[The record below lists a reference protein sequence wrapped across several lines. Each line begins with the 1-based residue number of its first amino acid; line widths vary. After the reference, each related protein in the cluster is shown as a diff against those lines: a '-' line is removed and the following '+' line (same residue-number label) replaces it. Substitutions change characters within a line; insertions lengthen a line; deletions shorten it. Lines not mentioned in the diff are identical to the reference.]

1 MPEPRLLMLNRFLGQ
16 FSKDI
21 AIDLG
26 TSNTRVYVKDRGL
39 VMHEP
44 SIVAINTRSQ
54 QILAVGTAAKDML
67 GKTPPHILTSRP
79 LIKGVISDF
88 EVAEKMLKYFV
99 DKIHEDAF
107 TLVPRPRVVITVP
120 LEITE
125 VERKAVE
132 DAALSAGARQVFLV
146 ESPMAAAIG
155 AGLPVEESVGSMV
168 VDIGGGTTEIAVI
181 ALGGIVTWKSLV
193 TAGEEMTKNITQYA
207 RDIFNLLIGERV
219 AEDVKCRIGSSQD
232 LGQVREMEM
241 RGRYLL
247 TGLPRQVIVQDTQI
261 REALYR
267 AVQAIVENIKAT
279 IEVTPPE
286 LVADIYERGIVLTG
300 GGALLRGIDKTIA
313 RETDIP
319 VRVADDPLTCVV
331 RGAGMLLENE
341 ALLKEISLPTTGSDG
356 LSN

>member
-1 MPEPRLLMLNRFLGQ
+1 
-16 FSKDI
+16 
-21 AIDLG
+21 
-26 TSNTRVYVKDRGL
+26 
-39 VMHEP
+39 
-44 SIVAINTRSQ
+44 
-54 QILAVGTAAKDML
+54 ML
-67 GKTPPHILTSRP
+67 GKTPPHIVTTKP
-79 LIKGVISDF
+79 LMKGVISDF

-107 TLVPRPRVVITVP
+107 TLVPRPRIIMTVP

-132 DAALSAGARQVFLV
+132 DAALSAGAREVFLV
-146 ESPMAAAIG
+146 EAPLAAAIG
-155 AGLPVEESVGSMV
+155 AGLPVEESIGSMV

-219 AEDVKCRIGSSQD
+219 AEDVKCRIGSTMD
-232 LGQVREMEM
+232 LGQALEIEM

-247 TGLPRQVIVQDTQI
+247 TGLPRQVVVHDGQI

-267 AVQAIVENIKAT
+267 SVQTIVENIKAT

-300 GGALLRGIDKTIA
+300 GGALLRGVERTIA

-319 VRVADDPLTCVV
+319 VRVAEDPLTAVV
-331 RGAGMLLENE
+331 RGAGMLLDNE
-341 ALLKEISLPTTGSDG
+341 ALLKDIALPTTGSE
-356 LSN
+356 SISMR

>member
-1 MPEPRLLMLNRFLGQ
+1 MFNRFLGQ
-16 FSKDI
+16 FSKDV

-26 TSNTRVYVKDRGL
+26 TSNTRVFVKDRGL

-44 SIVAINTRSQ
+44 SIVALNTRSN

-67 GKTPPHILTSRP
+67 GKTPPHILTSKP
-79 LIKGVISDF
+79 LMKGVISDF
-88 EVAEKMLKYFV
+88 EIAEKMLKYFV
-99 DKIHEDAF
+99 DKVHEDAF
-107 TLVPRPRVVITVP
+107 NFVPRPRIVMTVP

-132 DAALSAGARQVFLV
+132 DAAISAGARVVFLV
-146 ESPMAAAIG
+146 ESPLAAAIG
-155 AGLPVEESVGSMV
+155 AGLPVEESIGSMV

-219 AEDVKCRIGSSQD
+219 AEDVKCRIGSTMD
-232 LGQVREMEM
+232 LGQTLEMEM

-247 TGLPRQVIVQDTQI
+247 TGLPRQVVVHDGQV

-267 AVQAIVENIKAT
+267 SVQTIVDNIKAT

-300 GGALLRGIDKTIA
+300 GGALLRGIDRTIA

-319 VRVADDPLTCVV
+319 VRVADDPLTAVV
-331 RGAGMLLENE
+331 RGAGMLLDNE
-341 ALLKEISLPTTGSDG
+341 ALLNDIALPTTVTDSYR
-356 LSN
+356 SH

>member
-1 MPEPRLLMLNRFLGQ
+1 MLNRFLGQ
-16 FSKDI
+16 FSKDV

-26 TSNTRVYVKDRGL
+26 TSNTRVYVKERGI

-44 SIVAINTRSQ
+44 SIVAVNTRTN

-67 GKTPPHILTSRP
+67 GKTPPHIVTTKP
-79 LIKGVISDF
+79 LVKGVISDF
-88 EVAEKMLKYFV
+88 EIAEKMLKYFV

-107 TLVPRPRVVITVP
+107 TLVPRPRIVMTVP

-132 DAALSAGARQVFLV
+132 DAALSAGAREVFLV
-146 ESPMAAAIG
+146 ESPLAAAIG
-155 AGLPVEESVGSMV
+155 AGLPVEESIGSMV

-219 AEDVKCRIGSSQD
+219 AEDVKCRIGSTMD
-232 LGQVREMEM
+232 LGQALEIEM

-247 TGLPRQVIVQDTQI
+247 TGLPRQVIVHDGQI

-267 AVQAIVENIKAT
+267 SVQAIVENIKAT

-300 GGALLRGIDKTIA
+300 GGALLRGIERTIS

-319 VRVADDPLTCVV
+319 VRIAEDPLTAVV
-331 RGAGMLLENE
+331 RGAGMLLDNE
-341 ALLKEISLPTTGSDG
+341 ALLKDIALPTTGSD
-356 LSN
+356 SYNSR